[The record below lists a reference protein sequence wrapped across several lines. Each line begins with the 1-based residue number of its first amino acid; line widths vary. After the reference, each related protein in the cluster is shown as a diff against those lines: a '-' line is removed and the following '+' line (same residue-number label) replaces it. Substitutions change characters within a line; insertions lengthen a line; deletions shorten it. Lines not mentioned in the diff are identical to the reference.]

1 MDKLEALENLCH
13 KEGIVIE
20 YVTLESGILGFYFK
34 DKGMPHIIGL
44 NKTILNDKMKHIE
57 VLAEELGH
65 YYTTCGN
72 FTTPLLHYR
81 DRIEL
86 NRCEVKA
93 LRWACNYLISD
104 KDVLSLSSQTN
115 NYYEMSEILGV
126 PYNLLVQKINFMSL
140 K

>member
-20 YVTLESGILGFYFK
+20 YATLKSGILGFYFK
-34 DKGMPHIIGL
+34 DKGTPHIIAL
-44 NKTILNDKMKHIE
+44 NKTILSDKMKHIE

-86 NRCEVKA
+86 NKCEVKA
-93 LRWACNYLISD
+93 LRWACNYLI
-104 KDVLSLSSQTN
+104 
-115 NYYEMSEILGV
+115 
-126 PYNLLVQKINFMSL
+126 
-140 K
+140 